1 MSGVV
6 GALAPIFLLILLGH
20 VIRRL
25 KLLEAGFWEPAE
37 RLTYFVL
44 FPALLLENMATAELR
59 GLQVLPMAAALV
71 GGVLVV
77 AGLLISLRP
86 RLGLNGPAFTSVFQ
100 GAIRPNTYVGLA
112 AAAALSSEAGITLA
126 AISVATV
133 TPLVNVLSVA
143 VLARHAGEAEAGTG
157 RTLASI
163 ARNPLILAV
172 AGGAA
177 LNWTGI
183 GLPPV
188 VDPVIDILGRAALPL
203 GLLAVGAGLDIPAA
217 RTAGRTLLP
226 TAGLKLVLLP
236 GLTWLACLAFGVEG
250 VTRTIAVLMSALPT
264 SASSYILA
272 RQMGGDHGLLAAII
286 TVTTLLAILTLP
298 AAAILAG

>member
-20 VIRRL
+20 AIRRL

-77 AGLLISLRP
+77 AGLLVSLRP

-143 VLARHAGEAEAGTG
+143 VLARHAGEAEAGIG
-157 RTLASI
+157 QTLASI

-203 GLLAVGAGLDIPAA
+203 GLLAVGAGLDISAA
-217 RTAGRTLLP
+217 QTAGRTLLP

-298 AAAILAG
+298 AAVILAG